1 MGAPPLIFPLGARR
15 HFTYMPNLHDA
26 AKMSQFRLAMSYAG
40 GGSIVLVYSMIITLA
55 KLNVFSLL
63 SALS

>member
-1 MGAPPLIFPLGARR
+1 
-15 HFTYMPNLHDA
+15 
-26 AKMSQFRLAMSYAG
+26 MSQFRLAMSYAR
-40 GGSIVLVYSMIITLA
+40 GGSVVLVYSMIITLA

>member
-1 MGAPPLIFPLGARR
+1 
-15 HFTYMPNLHDA
+15 MPNLHDA

-40 GGSIVLVYSMIITLA
+40 GGSMIITLA

-63 SALS
+63 SAVS